1 MVVIALICTCVS
13 ACGESSPA
21 LPTEVTGPIVEVQR
35 DGGEISAFT
44 VEGDDGRVEVW
55 VADDVA
61 YGFELEHLQE
71 HADSGD
77 PVRCALEERDGRAYA
92 LSIADG

>member
-1 MVVIALICTCVS
+1 MVVFVLLCSCVS
-13 ACGESSPA
+13 GCADNSPS
-21 LPTEVTGPIVEVQR
+21 PPSEVVGPIATCAGTGPRSRRSPSRATTAASRFWI
-35 DGGEISAFT
+35 
-44 VEGDDGRVEVW
+44 
-55 VADDVA
+55 ADDVA
-61 YGFELEHLQE
+61 YGFDLEHVQE

>member
-1 MVVIALICTCVS
+1 MFVVVLLCSCVS
-13 ACGESSPA
+13 GCADSSPS
-21 LPTEVTGPIVEVQR
+21 PPSEVVGPIVDVRR
-35 DGGEISAFT
+35 DGSEIAAFT
-44 VEGDDGRVEVW
+44 VEGDDGRLEVW
-55 VADDVA
+55 IADDVA
-61 YGFELEHLQE
+61 YGFDLEHVQE